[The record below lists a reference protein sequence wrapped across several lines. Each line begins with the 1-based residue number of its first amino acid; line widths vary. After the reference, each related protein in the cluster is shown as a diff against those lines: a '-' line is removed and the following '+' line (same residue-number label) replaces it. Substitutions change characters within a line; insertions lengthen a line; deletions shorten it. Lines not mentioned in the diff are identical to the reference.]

1 MLLHYC
7 VVCHSSCRYAL
18 GHKHYTYNPMRPE
31 WIAKEEPGKNSWYIS
46 TIQIDAIELH
56 EFVVGV
62 LRVENI
68 LAASEP

>member
-1 MLLHYC
+1 
-7 VVCHSSCRYAL
+7 
-18 GHKHYTYNPMRPE
+18 MRPE
-31 WIAKEEPGKNSWYIS
+31 WIAKEEPGENSWYIS
-46 TIQIDAIELH
+46 TIQVDAIELH